1 MAMLSAVLLVS
12 ENEKLY
18 MENRRQ
24 KKKKAQQRMYI
35 ARGGVLLGA
44 EGAS

>member
-12 ENEKLY
+12 ENKKLY
-18 MENRRQ
+18 MENQRQ
-24 KKKKAQQRMYI
+24 KRKKAKKRTYI
-35 ARGGVLLGA
+35 ARGGVISGA